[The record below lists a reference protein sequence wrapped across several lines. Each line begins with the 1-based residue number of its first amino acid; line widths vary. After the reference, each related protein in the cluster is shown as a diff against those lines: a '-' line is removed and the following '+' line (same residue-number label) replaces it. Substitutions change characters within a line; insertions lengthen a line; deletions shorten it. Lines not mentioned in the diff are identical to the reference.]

1 MYGNNEDVPKR
12 FFDNL
17 HPESHLCDVTF
28 AVVWNVL
35 AADENK
41 SVNQPSK
48 NQTSTSF
55 PMCLFVHGT
64 ICLDPIISSKMHA
77 E

>member
-12 FFDNL
+12 FLENL
-17 HPESHLCDVTF
+17 YPESHSCDVTF

-41 SVNQPSK
+41 SVN
-48 NQTSTSF
+48 
-55 PMCLFVHGT
+55 
-64 ICLDPIISSKMHA
+64 
-77 E
+77 